1 MKNTTDLRKVLLST
15 TFIDRIVGVADGMD
29 ISPALRKRLVAYAQ
43 RRRAGLLAVEAMI
56 SPVDSIDF
64 YRALALFWLEL
75 RFEWQRNDL
84 VANYNAFRSVYGDA
98 AAPLFAA
105 AASRVLEV
113 IEEHLEDADRD
124 RMADFAAE
132 LVAGT
137 HQAFVTQGL
146 SRTQGEATWRS

>member
-1 MKNTTDLRKVLLST
+1 MKNTSDLRKILLST
-15 TFIDRIVGVADGMD
+15 TFVDQIVGVADGMAVSAD
-29 ISPALRKRLVAYAQ
+29 LRKRLVAYAQ

-56 SPVDSIDF
+56 SPVDSVDY

-84 VANYNAFRSVYGDA
+84 VTNYNAFRSSHSDA

-105 AASRVLEV
+105 ASSRVLEV
-113 IEEHLEDADRD
+113 IEEHLDDEDRD

-137 HQAFVTQGL
+137 HKAFITQGL
-146 SRTQGEATWRS
+146 PRSGYHAA